1 MEVDVHLSHAMV
13 QETPVMTINQAKK
26 YDGEIRRVHREIG
39 PEVEKRLHEF
49 RRIWDT
55 ADDPALFIELVFCIL
70 TPQSGARRCWQ
81 AVENLVRDGTLFSGG
96 FDDICGELNIVR
108 FKNNK
113 TRYILE
119 ARERLCV
126 PGVSLRGLLLES
138 GTAGRQVNR
147 VQRVNRKFL
156 RACGTV
162 PTMREWLFRN
172 VKGLG
177 YKEASHFLR
186 NIGLGNGLAILDRHV
201 LRSMHARG
209 LINAVPNSI
218 PPWLYCE
225 METVLADY
233 ARGIHVPLDHLDF
246 VIWYQATGDIF
257 K

>member
-1 MEVDVHLSHAMV
+1 MVADVHLLHV
-13 QETPVMTINQAKK
+13 TDHGTPEMAINQAKK
-26 YDGEIRRVHREIG
+26 YDREIRRVHREIG
-39 PEVEKRLHEF
+39 AEVAKRLHEF
-49 RRIWDT
+49 RNIWDT
-55 ADDPALFIELVFCIL
+55 ADDSALFIELVFCIL

-96 FDDICGELNIVR
+96 FDDICRELNIVR

-119 ARERLCV
+119 ARDHLRGA
-126 PGVSLRGLLLES
+126 GVSLRGLLLES

-201 LRSMHARG
+201 LRSMYARG
-209 LINAVPNSI
+209 LINAVPNAIS
-218 PPWLYCE
+218 PWLYCE

-233 ARGIHVPLDHLDF
+233 ARRVDVPLDHLDF